1 MIVQH
6 QYLNHHVA
14 LLNVIARHNR
24 RLMKCNRRIMRK
36 RNEGSSLDDN
46 DNPLDTDRS
55 QRARHR
61 QTNRARLPRTDNS
74 LLEAQ
79 DNNSAGKLVRIY
91 SGTARDPSTTK
102 VSCWCCILARRA
114 PAWYPALRCATGS
127 YDANDRYANDGCV
140 KTHVSAMT
148 RSRQCQIMECA
159 VGVNAVIS
167 YLDVKRFARWQRVIY
182 R

>member
-1 MIVQH
+1 
-6 QYLNHHVA
+6 
-14 LLNVIARHNR
+14 
-24 RLMKCNRRIMRK
+24 MRK

-102 VSCWCCILARRA
+102 VSC
-114 PAWYPALRCATGS
+114 
-127 YDANDRYANDGCV
+127 
-140 KTHVSAMT
+140 
-148 RSRQCQIMECA
+148 
-159 VGVNAVIS
+159 
-167 YLDVKRFARWQRVIY
+167 
-182 R
+182 